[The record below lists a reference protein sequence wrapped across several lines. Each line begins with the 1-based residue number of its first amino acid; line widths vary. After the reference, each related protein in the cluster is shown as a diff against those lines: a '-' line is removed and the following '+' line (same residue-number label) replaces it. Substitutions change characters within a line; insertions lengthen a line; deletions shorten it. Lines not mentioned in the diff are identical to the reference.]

1 MKVQKKFIAVLA
13 SEIEEDDYEEGSRF
27 YISDIDWYNKNFA
40 IPDNVTYSNEIYSAI
55 ENLGKGC
62 DCAYENGFDTDE
74 KLGGEDGLRKFL
86 KPLPWIMVLP
96 EEDFDKCIKVSP
108 SKIPQSI
115 ETEVWDLADENDDD
129 DEYDY
134 D

>member
-1 MKVQKKFIAVLA
+1 MLI
-13 SEIEEDDYEEGSRF
+13 IR
-27 YISDIDWYNKNFA
+27 N
-40 IPDNVTYSNEIYSAI
+40 PTNV
-55 ENLGKGC
+55 
-62 DCAYENGFDTDE
+62 FDTDE
-74 KLGGEDGLRKFL
+74 KLGGEDGLRKFS

-96 EEDFDKCIKVSP
+96 EKDFDECIKVSP

-129 DEYDY
+129 DEYDN